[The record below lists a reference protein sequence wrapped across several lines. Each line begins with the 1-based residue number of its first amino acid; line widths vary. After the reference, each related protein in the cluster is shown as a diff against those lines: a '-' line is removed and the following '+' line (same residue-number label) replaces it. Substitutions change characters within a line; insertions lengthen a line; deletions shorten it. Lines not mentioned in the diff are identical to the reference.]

1 MLRACRRLLRDGGR
15 TAFHVI
21 LAAPSLTPAQRRE
34 AARSGPPAVLT
45 RHDYPAMLRSA
56 GFDDVEES
64 DVTADYR
71 TRVHALLEWSDGH
84 EDDLRAILGDQLFE
98 VRQHDRRLQLGGI
111 DGGLLR
117 RSMIVARA
125 A

>member
-1 MLRACRRLLRDGGR
+1 MLSACRRLLRDGGR

-21 LAAPSLTPAQRRE
+21 IAGPRLSRAQGRE
-34 AARSGPPAVLT
+34 AGRSGPPAVLA

-64 DVTADYR
+64 DLTADYR
-71 TRVHALLEWSDGH
+71 KSVRALLKWSDGREH
-84 EDDLRAILGDQLFE
+84 DLRAVLGDQFFE
-98 VRQHDRRLQLGGI
+98 VRQPDRRLQLGGI
-111 DGGLLR
+111 DGGLVR